1 MPPPLPSGLRTD
13 TLVEIVLNA
22 QPDLSRKRA
31 FREKLQ
37 SLLNSNLCSDI
48 LKSSFW
54 WFYLD
59 NFKPNKY
66 KAWGFNIFWNIDF
79 KISDFY
85 FQFKFLKFNEQA

>member
-59 NFKPNKY
+59 NFKPDKY
-66 KAWGFNIFWNIDF
+66 KALGFNENKYILNKIFINTRNI
-79 KISDFY
+79 
-85 FQFKFLKFNEQA
+85 LKSLV